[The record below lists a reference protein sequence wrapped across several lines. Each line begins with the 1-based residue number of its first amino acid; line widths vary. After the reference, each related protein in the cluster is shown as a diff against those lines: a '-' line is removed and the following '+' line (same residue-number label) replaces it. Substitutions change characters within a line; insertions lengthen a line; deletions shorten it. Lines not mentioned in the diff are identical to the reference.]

1 MKQLSHPDQIVT
13 IHGQD
18 VYPLATLDGEAITYQ
33 PVQTRS
39 GYHISRIQI
48 TLSPNGEYQVWG
60 WCTSQYMPLE
70 VEHCPTEV
78 ATTIQWLKDG
88 GNLPV

>member
-1 MKQLSHPDQIVT
+1 MKQLSHPDEIIN

-18 VYPLATLDGEAITYQ
+18 VYPLATLHGELTYK
-33 PVQTRS
+33 PDPTKY
-39 GYHISRIQI
+39 GNHISRIQI
-48 TLSPNGEYQVWG
+48 TLNPNGEYQVWG
-60 WCTSQYMPLE
+60 WCTSQYMLLE
-70 VEHCPTEV
+70 VKHCPTEV